1 MSQKISIDRTELLRL
16 RLVEA
21 IAPHVH
27 QRRMHVGTSVELVS
41 RAIESGSFR
50 LGEDGALIGDSVA
63 DFLSDVE
70 SSASYLFQSWD
81 DQQQSPDE
89 KRAQEDARVA
99 AMTPAQKLAYANEQS
114 FLKRKRGGKA

>member
-1 MSQKISIDRTELLRL
+1 MSKISIDRNELLRL

-21 IAPHVH
+21 VAPHVH
-27 QRRMHVGTSVELVS
+27 HRRMHVGTTTELVS
-41 RAIESGSFR
+41 RAIESGAFR

-81 DQQQSPDE
+81 DQQRDDAKQRQAESDAFLALPPE
-89 KRAQEDARVA
+89 KRLAIVNQRIA
-99 AMTPAQKLAYANEQS
+99 AERAK
-114 FLKRKRGGKA
+114 KAS

>member
-1 MSQKISIDRTELLRL
+1 MSQKISIDRNELLRL

-21 IAPHVH
+21 VAPHVH
-27 QRRMHVGTSVELVS
+27 HRRMHVGTTVELVS
-41 RAIESGSFR
+41 RAIESGAFR

-81 DQQQSPDE
+81 DQQRDEDRAAQSEDE
-89 KRAQEDARVA
+89 RVANMNPMQKLEYANRLAMKKRA
-99 AMTPAQKLAYANEQS
+99 S
-114 FLKRKRGGKA
+114 